1 MTENRKNLIEVA
13 LPLEAINAAS
23 VREKSIRHGHPSTLH
38 LWWARRPLAACRAV
52 LFAQLVDDPSS
63 VPEEFP
69 DETAQEKERRRL
81 FRIVEELVRWENSN
95 DERVIGAARREIARS
110 VARARGEAPPRGKA
124 AVDAYL
130 AEKAPPVVDPFCGG
144 GSIPLEA
151 QRLGLRAHGSDLNPV
166 AVLITKALVEF
177 PPRFAGRPP
186 VNPQAQEAFADG
198 ATWNGKGAE
207 GLAEDVRHYGR
218 WMRDEAE
225 KRIGHLYPKAR
236 LPDGSD
242 ATVIAW
248 LWARTVASP
257 NPAAAGAHVPLVSS
271 FMLSTK
277 KERRS
282 WVEVVHDS
290 AAQDGWCFEVK
301 AGSLNKDD
309 ESKKKLGTKAGKAQD
324 FICALTGTP
333 IKRVYIQEEGKAG
346 RLSKRLMAVVTQGI
360 RSREYLAPL
369 PTHENA
375 AEAVEYMEFVGQAR
389 AEFLSGTTPTR
400 AMITGGVCSA
410 YGLKTWGHLFTD
422 RQLVALTTFSDL
434 VSEARE
440 RVKRDY
446 IEARNGARASGPSAA
461 ETLTDTGD
469 DVPLTDGG
477 TGAQAYGDAVAT
489 YLGLGVDRL
498 ADRSS
503 SLCGWDS
510 GYVEIRN
517 TFGRQALP
525 MVWDYAEANPFSAST
540 GNWISCVDWIWK
552 VVSASP
558 ECASSRSSVMLSKAS
573 ERTASTDNLVVAT
586 DPPYY
591 DNIGYAYLSDFFYV
605 WLRRSL
611 GSVHPGL
618 FRTLLTPKA
627 GELVATPYRF
637 DGGREEARRFFETG
651 LGQATA
657 HMRAAQAPDY
667 PMTLFYAYKQAETA
681 TDGGGNGT
689 TASTGWETILSG
701 IVTGGFAITGTWP
714 VRSELGNRM
723 LASGTNALASSI
735 VLACRPRPDD
745 APVATRR
752 DFGAALK
759 RELPGAIRRL
769 QTENIAPVD
778 LAQAAI
784 GPGMAVF
791 SRYAQV
797 LEADGAAMPVRQAL
811 VEINRVLD
819 ETLAEAE
826 GDMDAD
832 TRFCV
837 AWFEQYGT
845 AERAYGEAEVLFT
858 AKNTSFDGLMRAG
871 VLAGGGGKVRL
882 KRRDELDSDW
892 GPATDKRVADWE
904 CVQHLVRAMMRAM
917 TAETGGGVAEAARL
931 AAAMGPGRA
940 ENARSLA
947 YRLYTV
953 SERKGWS
960 GEALAYNVLV
970 TSWPQIQAGIVQLAT
985 GLAQAEMDL

>member
-1 MTENRKNLIEVA
+1 MTEYRKKLIEVA
-13 LPLEAINAAS
+13 LPLEAINEAS
-23 VREKSIRHGHPSTLH
+23 AREKSIRHGHPSTLH

-69 DETAQEKERRRL
+69 DEAAQEKERRRL
-81 FRIVEELVRWENSN
+81 FRIVEQLVQWKHSN
-95 DERVIGAARREIARS
+95 DERVIAAARREIARS
-110 VARARGEAPPRGKA
+110 VARGRGEAPPKRKA

-166 AVLITKALVEF
+166 AVLITKALVEI

-186 VNPQAQEAFADG
+186 INPEAQAAFTGG
-198 ATWNGKGAE
+198 AAWNGTGAE
-207 GLAEDVRHYGR
+207 GLADDVRHYGR

-225 KRIGHLYPKAR
+225 KQIGHLYPKAR

-257 NPAAAGAHVPLVSS
+257 NPAATGAHVPLVSS
-271 FMLSTK
+271 FVLS
-277 KERRS
+277 
-282 WVEVVHDS
+282 
-290 AAQDGWCFEVK
+290 
-301 AGSLNKDD
+301 
-309 ESKKKLGTKAGKAQD
+309 SKKSRQAIAVPIVEDGSYRFTVKSGALGPEELARAKSGTKTGRGANFTCLLSGAPIPSAYIKA
-324 FICALTGTP
+324 
-333 IKRVYIQEEGKAG
+333 EGMAG
-346 RLSKRLMAVVTQGI
+346 RMSAHLMAVVVEGKRGRFYIESTAEMEEAA
-360 RSREYLAPL
+360 RKAAPSWRPEESL
-369 PTHENA
+369 PDDPRNFWT
-375 AEAVEYMEFVGQAR
+375 V
-389 AEFLSGTTPTR
+389 S
-400 AMITGGVCSA
+400 
-410 YGLKTWGHLFTD
+410 YGLNRYADLFTD

-434 VSEARE
+434 VLEVRE
-440 RVKRDY
+440 RVKRDCTKVRHAA
-446 IEARNGARASGPSAA
+446 EATGTPAA
-461 ETLTDTGD
+461 ETPTHTGD
-469 DVPLTDGG
+469 VLPLADGG
-477 TGAQAYGDAVAT
+477 TGAQAYADAVAT
-489 YLGLGVDRL
+489 YLGFALDKCTDYWNTIATWMPRGTVGHAFSKQAIPMTWDYPEAQPFSNFHCSWAEAFDWVAKAVSGNGLGLPGSV
-498 ADRSS
+498 
-503 SLCGWDS
+503 
-510 GYVEIRN
+510 
-517 TFGRQALP
+517 RQADAK
-525 MVWDYAEANPFSAST
+525 VANST
-540 GNWISCVDWIWK
+540 IERS
-552 VVSASP
+552 VV
-558 ECASSRSSVMLSKAS
+558 C
-573 ERTASTDNLVVAT
+573 T

-591 DNIGYAYLSDFFYV
+591 DNIGYADLSDFFYV

-611 GSVHPGL
+611 GSIHPDL
-618 FRTLLTPKA
+618 FKTLLTPKA
-627 GELVATPYRF
+627 SELVATPYRF
-637 DGGREEARRFFETG
+637 DGGREEARRFFETS
-651 LGQATA
+651 LGQAIR
-657 HMRAAQAPDY
+657 HVRAAHASDF
-667 PMTLFYAYKQAETA
+667 PMTAFYAYKQAETA
-681 TDGGGNGT
+681 TDGGGNGA
-689 TASTGWETILSG
+689 TASTGWETMLSG
-701 IVTGGFAITGTWP
+701 LVTSGFAITGTWP
-714 VRSELGNRM
+714 LRTERSARSIAMN
-723 LASGTNALASSI
+723 TNALASSI
-735 VLACRPRPDD
+735 VLTCRPRPEN

-752 DFGAALK
+752 DFTAALK
-759 RELPGAIRRL
+759 RELPSAIRRL
-769 QTENIAPVD
+769 QAENIAPVD

-797 LEADGAAMPVRQAL
+797 LEADGAQMPVRQAL

-826 GDMDAD
+826 GDMDVD

-882 KRRDELDSDW
+882 KRRDEMDSGWD
-892 GPATDKRVADWE
+892 PTTDKRIADWE
-904 CVQHLVRAMMRAM
+904 CVQHLVRAM

-940 ENARSLA
+940 ENARALA

-953 SERKGWS
+953 SERRGWS

-970 TSWPQIQAGIVQLAT
+970 TSWPQIQSEMARRAT
-985 GLAQAEMDL
+985 GTAQTEMDI

>member
-1 MTENRKNLIEVA
+1 MSSITPRKKLIEVA
-13 LPLEAINAAS
+13 LPLEAINEAS
-23 VREKSIRHGHPSTLH
+23 AREKSIRHGHPSTLH

-69 DETAQEKERRRL
+69 DEAAQEKERRRL

-110 VARARGEAPPRGKA
+110 VARARGEAAPQGKA

-186 VNPQAQEAFADG
+186 VNPEAQEAFTGG
-198 ATWNGKGAE
+198 AAWNGTGAQ

-257 NPAAAGAHVPLVSS
+257 NPAAGGAHVPLVSS
-271 FMLSTK
+271 FILSSK
-277 KERRS
+277 KGREVIVVPQ
-282 WVEVVHDS
+282 VETGNSYQFV
-290 AAQDGWCFEVK
+290 VK
-301 AGSLNKDD
+301 AAGITPDELANAKSGTKVSQGSFRCALSGAPIPYSYVDD
-309 ESKKKLGTKAGKAQD
+309 EANS
-324 FICALTGTP
+324 
-333 IKRVYIQEEGKAG
+333 G
-346 RLSKRLMAVVTQGI
+346 RMRARLMAIVVKGNRRRNYLSPNLDQEEIAWAADPVFKPTEPARGTFASNAQGRI
-360 RSREYLAPL
+360 
-369 PTHENA
+369 
-375 AEAVEYMEFVGQAR
+375 
-389 AEFLSGTTPTR
+389 
-400 AMITGGVCSA
+400 
-410 YGLKTWGHLFTD
+410 YGFRTFGDYFTD

-440 RVKRDY
+440 RVNRDCM
-446 IEARNGARASGPSAA
+446 EVRHAARASGTSAS
-461 ETLTDTGD
+461 ETLTHTGD
-469 DVPLTDGG
+469 DVPLAEGG
-477 TGAQAYGDAVAT
+477 TGAQAYADAVAT
-489 YLGLGVDRL
+489 YLGFALDKM
-498 ADRSS
+498 ADRGS
-503 SLCGWDS
+503 SLCTWFTERDS
-510 GYVEIRN
+510 SRN
-517 TFGRQALP
+517 TLARQALP
-525 MVWDYAEANPFSAST
+525 MTWDFAELNPLLSGTGSFLGASVWTAESVEGS
-540 GNWISCVDWIWK
+540 
-552 VVSASP
+552 SP
-558 ECASSRSSVMLSKAS
+558 SSVQAS
-573 ERTASTDNLVVAT
+573 VMQRDAAGDRPYTAGALVAT

-591 DNIGYAYLSDFFYV
+591 DNIGYADLSDFFYV

-611 GSVHPGL
+611 GPIHPDL
-618 FRTLLTPKA
+618 FKTLLTPKA
-627 GELVATPYRF
+627 GELVATPHRF
-637 DGGREEARRFFETG
+637 GGDREKARRFFETG
-651 LGQATA
+651 LGQATV

-689 TASTGWETILSG
+689 TASTGWETMLSG
-701 IVTGGFAITGTWP
+701 LVTSGFAITGTWP
-714 VRSELGNRM
+714 VRSELSNRM
-723 LASGTNALASSI
+723 LAKGTNALASSI

-769 QTENIAPVD
+769 QAENIAPVD

-811 VEINRVLD
+811 VAINRVLD

-892 GPATDKRVADWE
+892 DPATDKRVADWE
-904 CVQHLVRAMMRAM
+904 CVQHLVRAM

-940 ENARSLA
+940 ENARTLA

-960 GEALAYNVLV
+960 GEALAYNVLG
-970 TSWPQIQAGIVQLAT
+970 TSWSQIQAETVRLDT
-985 GLAQAEMDL
+985 GQAQAEMDI

>member
-1 MTENRKNLIEVA
+1 MTEYRKKLIEVA
-13 LPLEAINAAS
+13 LPLEAINEAS
-23 VREKSIRHGHPSTLH
+23 AREKSIRHGHPSTLH

-69 DETAQEKERRRL
+69 DEAAQDKERRRL
-81 FRIVEELVRWENSN
+81 FRIVEELVQWKNSN
-95 DERVIGAARREIARS
+95 DERVIAAARREIARS
-110 VARARGEAPPRGKA
+110 VARARGEGPPRGKA

-166 AVLITKALVEF
+166 AVLITKALVEI

-186 VNPQAQEAFADG
+186 VNPEAQEAFAGG
-198 ATWNGKGAE
+198 AAWNGSGAQ

-225 KRIGHLYPKAR
+225 RRIGHLYPKAR

-271 FMLSTK
+271 LMLSTK
-277 KERRS
+277 KTRRF

-290 AAQDGWCFEVK
+290 AARDGWRFEVK
-301 AGSLNKDD
+301 TGSLSKED

-333 IKRVYIQEEGKAG
+333 VKRAYIQEEGKAG

-360 RSREYLAPL
+360 RGRDYLAAL
-369 PTHENA
+369 PAHETI
-375 AEAVEYMEFVGQAR
+375 AEAVEYTESIGQAR
-389 AEFLSGTTPTR
+389 SEFLSGTTPTR

-410 YGLKTWGHLFTD
+410 YGLSTWGHLFTD

-434 VSEARE
+434 VSEARA
-440 RVKRDY
+440 RVKRDC
-446 IEARNGARASGPSAA
+446 IEARHVAEVTGTSAA
-461 ETLTDTGD
+461 EMPTYTGD
-469 DVPLTDGG
+469 DVPLAEGG
-477 TGAQAYGDAVAT
+477 IGAQAYADAVAT
-489 YLGLGVDRL
+489 YLGLCVSRQTN
-498 ADRSS
+498 RSS
-503 SLCGWDS
+503 NLNFWDP
-510 GYVEIRN
+510 GGAKVQQV
-517 TFGRQALP
+517 FARQALA
-525 MVWDYAEANPFSAST
+525 MVWDFCESNPFSESS
-540 GNWISCVDWIWK
+540 GNFVGQVGYLAK
-552 VVSASP
+552 VVEASP
-558 ECASSRSSVMLSKAS
+558 RDTSIGSVRQAD
-573 ERTASTDNLVVAT
+573 ASTDDGETPLYMVAT

-591 DNIGYAYLSDFFYV
+591 DNIGYSDLSDFFYI

-611 GSVHPGL
+611 VDVHPAS
-618 FRTLLTPKA
+618 FRTLLTPKSA
-627 GELVATPYRF
+627 ELVATPYRF
-637 DGGREEARRFFETG
+637 DGSREKAREFFENG
-651 LGQATA
+651 FLNGMKRLRAGQDPAF
-657 HMRAAQAPDY
+657 PL
-667 PMTLFYAYKQAETA
+667 TLYYAFKQAETKR
-681 TDGGGNGT
+681 DGEGDGST
-689 TASTGWETILSG
+689 VSTGWETML
-701 IVTGGFAITGTWP
+701 TGVIKAGFTVDGTWP
-714 VRSELGNRM
+714 VRTELAGN
-723 LASGTNALASSI
+723 LKKQVAALASSI
-735 VLACRPRPDD
+735 VLACRPRPED
-745 APVATRR
+745 APVAKRR
-752 DFGAALK
+752 DFASALK
-759 RELPGAIRRL
+759 RELPDAIRRL
-769 QTENIAPVD
+769 QAENIAPVD

-797 LEADGAAMPVRQAL
+797 LEADGAQMPVRKAL

-858 AKNTSFDGLMRAG
+858 AKNTSFEGLMQAG

-882 KRRDELDSDW
+882 KRRDELDTDW
-892 GPATDKRVADWE
+892 NPVTDKRVADWE
-904 CVQHLVRAMMRAM
+904 CVQHLVRAM

-940 ENARSLA
+940 ENARTLA

-960 GEALAYNVLV
+960 GEALAYNVLG
-970 TSWPQIQAGIVQLAT
+970 TSWSQIQAEIARRAT
-985 GLAQAEMDL
+985 GPAQAELDI